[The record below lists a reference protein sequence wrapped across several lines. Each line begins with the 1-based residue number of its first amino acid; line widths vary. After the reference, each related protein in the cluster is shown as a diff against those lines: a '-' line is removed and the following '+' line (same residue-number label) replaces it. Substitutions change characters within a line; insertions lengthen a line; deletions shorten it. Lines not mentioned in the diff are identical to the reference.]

1 MRLFGYTIVKT
12 VDLNAGDQEVMCRK
26 AIRSKVIGNLLAM
39 NDRLV
44 RVKCSWCGR
53 QVRGAET
60 PKGVTDPI

>member
-12 VDLNAGDQEVMCRK
+12 VDLDVGDQEVMRRK
-26 AIRSKVIGNLLAM
+26 AICGKVIGNLLAM

-44 RVKCSWCGR
+44 KVKCSWCGR

-60 PKGVTDPI
+60 PKGVADPI